1 MTTRTGLFPIIWVTI
16 LLAGNHGHRSSR
28 DESSRLTF
36 IRNQDNFDQQRI
48 RLLGEHQMYFD
59 PKGARLKLNSNL
71 HHERLATGA
80 RIFPKIKQNYT
91 SYAGN
96 YTKETVTDLVSSEKT
111 FRTFGNK
118 SANFDPFDQEFLQD
132 INEDDV
138 NHDRVLVNVLVGL
151 SEILSKFG
159 FGPDYCSPTFTIHD
173 IHLAS
178 RDITEHLFLNSS
190 KKSTKLWKDASHPL
204 RRRIREITDK
214 LLVHKEDCNF
224 GGSRQNRIKNSFEKL
239 IFNLDNGLK
248 KYLSA
253 KIFPIIDYVSSSP
266 YDLVEKLFPILVH
279 ICTGTFGEKGSSVIL
294 CEKDLLR
301 LILKVHDRQ
310 SEDNSN
316 TDHLMRYKRYAEVE
330 ESETL
335 LTSEDSASPVISTD
349 IEKSGSYGAEGY
361 GGYDDPGVI
370 VVPHEDYDTSYPYLL
385 KFLAALSIATWVFLG
400 LLAAQTLA
408 ALILLAGPKGA
419 KGDKGPKGIKGMKGD
434 KGMKGI
440 KGMKGDKGIKGVQG
454 PSGAIGDTG
463 EAGETGEAG
472 VIGDTGPKG
481 FKGPI
486 GTMGTK
492 GTKGPKGAKGDKG
505 DKGAKGLKG
514 VKGNPGRK
522 KRAAHNSQLGS
533 DMPDLHDTPQLLE
546 VLYRANNINAQ
557 ETYQNFTKMEMVD
570 IMNSLWKQLQSPVG
584 CLRCVL
590 FEYLSVQ
597 PSDSLDSYITA
608 GFAHVLGDSG
618 SLQLLDDVRRGRQ
631 RGVKMRCRRKKNS
644 CNVQYLKNI

>member
-1 MTTRTGLFPIIWVTI
+1 MSCPSV
-16 LLAGNHGHRSSR
+16 HS
-28 DESSRLTF
+28 
-36 IRNQDNFDQQRI
+36 
-48 RLLGEHQMYFD
+48 
-59 PKGARLKLNSNL
+59 L
-71 HHERLATGA
+71 HHDTCTTEGLTDHAAPGADLGQNPGSRSDSERRRCVMRSEQAT
-80 RIFPKIKQNYT
+80 RQVWKT
-91 SYAGN
+91 SPYPQTEALPLIPRAALRGEKVEHR
-96 YTKETVTDLVSSEKT
+96 TTATDLRTVQLVR
-111 FRTFGNK
+111 FR
-118 SANFDPFDQEFLQD
+118 
-132 INEDDV
+132 
-138 NHDRVLVNVLVGL
+138 
-151 SEILSKFG
+151 
-159 FGPDYCSPTFTIHD
+159 SPQ
-173 IHLAS
+173 
-178 RDITEHLFLNSS
+178 R
-190 KKSTKLWKDASHPL
+190 
-204 RRRIREITDK
+204 
-214 LLVHKEDCNF
+214 
-224 GGSRQNRIKNSFEKL
+224 
-239 IFNLDNGLK
+239 
-248 KYLSA
+248 
-253 KIFPIIDYVSSSP
+253 
-266 YDLVEKLFPILVH
+266 
-279 ICTGTFGEKGSSVIL
+279 GTFGEKGSSVIL

-514 VKGNPGRK
+514 MSPRHSCILSRQHLELTCVPVRVSNSTAPGT
-522 KRAAHNSQLGS
+522 L
-533 DMPDLHDTPQLLE
+533 LFTPSL
-546 VLYRANNINAQ
+546 NA
-557 ETYQNFTKMEMVD
+557 
-570 IMNSLWKQLQSPVG
+570 
-584 CLRCVL
+584 R
-590 FEYLSVQ
+590 
-597 PSDSLDSYITA
+597 
-608 GFAHVLGDSG
+608 
-618 SLQLLDDVRRGRQ
+618 
-631 RGVKMRCRRKKNS
+631 
-644 CNVQYLKNI
+644 